1 MSGSQPSTAPSPQQQ
16 AAAAYTA
23 NLNARKAVTSL
34 ALPEEQVIFTQ
45 GSLTQAANPVLNIP
59 PRNVGLITG
68 FLLEVSA
75 TFATAAGATGT
86 LNPLGGPANT
96 LSQIQFTDLSNNVR
110 INTTGL
116 HMATLATMRRRH
128 VLGASYTSDT
138 PLGFAAAWTN
148 VIQAPATIAASTTYT
163 TNMIYEIPIAY
174 SQDDL
179 RGGIYANVINA
190 TMNLQLTFNPN
201 FMQLASAADHTG
213 CVYAI
218 TGALPVPT
226 YQVVVYQQY
235 LDQIPPGKNGPILPQ
250 GDLSTIYEIKNTNLT
265 GLASG
270 QDFPV
275 PYANFR
281 AFLST
286 MLILDNGGLLYPG
299 TDLNYISLQS
309 ANFVNIFKLDPIN
322 LAFKHRSWFLNDT
335 PRGMYLI
342 NTRRKPLSTIQYGNL
357 QLNINM
363 GTPAQALAAGS
374 VVLVGYEAMAQQNA
388 IFQAGSLAG
397 G

>member
-1 MSGSQPSTAPSPQQQ
+1 MSGSQPGSAPSPQQQ
-16 AAAAYTA
+16 AAAAYAA

-34 ALPEEQVIFTQ
+34 ALPEEQIIFSQ
-45 GSLTQAANPVLNIP
+45 AGLTPANNPVLNIP

-68 FLLEVSA
+68 FLIEV
-75 TFATAAGATGT
+75 TVTGT
-86 LNPLGGPANT
+86 SGAGSTMTRNPLGGPANIF
-96 LSQIQFTDLSNNVR
+96 SSIIFTDLSNNVR
-110 INTTGL
+110 INTSGL

-128 VLGASYTSDT
+128 VIGASYTNDS
-138 PLGFAAAWTN
+138 PLGFAALWTT
-148 VIQAPATIAASTTYT
+148 VIQCPATVAAATAFTV
-163 TNMIYEIPIAY
+163 NMIYEIPIAY

-190 TMNLQLTFNPN
+190 TMNLQLTFNTN
-201 FMQLASAADHTG
+201 FAQL
-213 CVYAI
+213 
-218 TGALPVPT
+218 TGAGVDTSGSVFSYTVAAPT
-226 YQVVVYQQY
+226 AVAYSVVIYQQY

-265 GLASG
+265 GVAVG
-270 QDFPV
+270 QDFPI

-286 MLILDNGGLLYPG
+286 MLVYDQGGVLAPG
-299 TDLNYISLQS
+299 TDINYISLQS
-309 ANFVNIFKLDPIN
+309 ANFVNIFKLDPTN
-322 LAFKHRSWFLNDT
+322 FAFKHRSWFLDDT
-335 PRGMYLI
+335 PAGMYLI

-357 QLNINM
+357 QLNINAK
-363 GTPAQALAAGS
+363 TAAAGT